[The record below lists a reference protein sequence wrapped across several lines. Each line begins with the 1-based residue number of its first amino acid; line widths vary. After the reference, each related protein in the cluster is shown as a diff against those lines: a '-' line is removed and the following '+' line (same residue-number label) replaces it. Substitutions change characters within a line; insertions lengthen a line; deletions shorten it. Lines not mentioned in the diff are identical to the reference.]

1 MAKKSKKSKSKK
13 ISKKRIRNEVTA
25 RLALA
30 LKNYKVGNSKKKFNK
45 KLKKAVDIITPLAIR
60 TATKLGHR

>member
-1 MAKKSKKSKSKK
+1 MAKKPKKNKSKK

-30 LKNYKVGNSKKKFNK
+30 LKNYKVGNSKKKFRK
-45 KLKKAVDIITPLAIR
+45 KLKKVVDIITPLAIR
-60 TATKLGHR
+60 TVKKLGHR